1 MARDVAVIVNTTD
14 GRMTLPRFYLS
25 KSDED
30 AEKNPQVLTL
40 GASADRGVVNTDQPE
55 LPLNAYSFGRL
66 KDHPIVL
73 ALAKRGMLQFR
84 APNLAIAL
92 DMGT

>member
-14 GRMTLPRFYLS
+14 GRLTLPTFYLS
-25 KSDED
+25 KSDE
-30 AEKNPQVLTL
+30 ESNKNPQIRTL
-40 GASADRGVVNTDQPE
+40 GASADRGIINTEQPE

-73 ALAKRGMLQFR
+73 ALAKRGILQFR